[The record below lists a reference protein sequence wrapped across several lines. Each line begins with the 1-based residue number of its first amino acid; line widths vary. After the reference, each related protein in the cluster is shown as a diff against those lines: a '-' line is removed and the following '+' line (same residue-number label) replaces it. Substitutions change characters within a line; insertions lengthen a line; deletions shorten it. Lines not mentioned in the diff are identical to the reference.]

1 VILGDATSVRADQ
14 LGGKLMIVSTSILSE
29 LRFVVANFGPGSVE
43 AHGAN
48 RWDTL
53 MQWGK
58 TTRGMREPGVPGHLA
73 IILPRPAAGTSVQS
87 SGRNGG
93 GWSSP
98 RPR

>member
-1 VILGDATSVRADQ
+1 
-14 LGGKLMIVSTSILSE
+14 MIVSTSILSE
-29 LRFVVANFGPGSVE
+29 LRFAVANFGPGSVE
-43 AHGAN
+43 ADGAN
-48 RWDTL
+48 RWDTS
-53 MQWGK
+53 MQGA
-58 TTRGMREPGVPGHLA
+58 RRLEVCGEPGVPGHLA

>member
-1 VILGDATSVRADQ
+1 
-14 LGGKLMIVSTSILSE
+14 MIVSTSILSE
-29 LRFVVANFGPGSVE
+29 LRFAVANFGPGSVE
-43 AHGAN
+43 ADGAN
-48 RWDTL
+48 RWDTV

-58 TTRGMREPGVPGHLA
+58 TTRGMRGARRAGTPSDHSSPW
-73 IILPRPAAGTSVQS
+73 PAAGTSVQS